1 MNYSYNYNLRLIPK
15 NNSINNF
22 ESKTLKKTKSNIT
35 NIINVPINYGGPIK
49 IKNKKVNNYNK
60 IMIKPKTPD
69 LNKNNSEKKN
79 NFKNKDKDKENYI
92 YNNNK
97 LVKSKTNV
105 KRPNTAQQK
114 DKKLKSIN
122 NYYFDNKGKNIS
134 NYNNDI
140 DRNNL
145 IYNLYYNF
153 PNKRIP
159 SPMFGY
165 QITDI
170 NPKHI
175 QQNRRRTPSPI
186 ISQCLDISNYKEAY
200 GEH

>member
-22 ESKTLKKTKSNIT
+22 ESKTLKKAKS

-60 IMIKPKTPD
+60 IMIKPKTPN
-69 LNKNNSEKKN
+69 LNKNNSEKKT
-79 NFKNKDKDKENYI
+79 NFQNKN
-92 YNNNK
+92 
-97 LVKSKTNV
+97 KTNV

-114 DKKLKSIN
+114 DKKLKGIN

-134 NYNNDI
+134 NNNNDI

-159 SPMFGY
+159 SPMLGY
-165 QITDI
+165 QMTEI
-170 NPKHI
+170 NSKHI
-175 QQNRRRTPSPI
+175 QQHRRRTPSPI
-186 ISQCLDISNYKEAY
+186 ISQGLDISKYREAY
-200 GEH
+200 GLH

>member
-1 MNYSYNYNLRLIPK
+1 MNYSYNYNLRLLPK

-22 ESKTLKKTKSNIT
+22 ENKTLKKTKSNIT

-49 IKNKKVNNYNK
+49 IKNKKVNNRNK
-60 IMIKPKTPD
+60 ITIKPKTPN

-122 NYYFDNKGKNIS
+122 
-134 NYNNDI
+134 YNNDI

-165 QITDI
+165 QMTDI